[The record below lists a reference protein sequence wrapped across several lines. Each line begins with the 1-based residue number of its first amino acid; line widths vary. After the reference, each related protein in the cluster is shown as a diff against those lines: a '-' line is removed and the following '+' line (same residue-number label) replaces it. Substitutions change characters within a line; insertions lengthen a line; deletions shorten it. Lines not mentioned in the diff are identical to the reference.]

1 MWLLIHK
8 FKYQNTNLN
17 EQIFLVW
24 NLQFYILILTFYN
37 SKFSLNLLW
46 IPFFCFTFVNRNENG
61 LFAPIINYVR
71 EMKDRIRQIMESKHM
86 TQQVFAQFIEMS
98 PASLS
103 SIFNDRTKP
112 TLNIVEAIKKKIPNI
127 NTDWLMF
134 GSGEMYVSPERTQD
148 QAQTPVQTTENG
160 LFDSVSPVL
169 DFDTSLAPTPQ
180 TATPSTGFSNSV
192 KSTHRNFYQEEV
204 KTIDK
209 PQRKVVEI
217 RVFYDD
223 QTWESFSPM
232 KK

>member
-1 MWLLIHK
+1 
-8 FKYQNTNLN
+8 
-17 EQIFLVW
+17 
-24 NLQFYILILTFYN
+24 
-37 SKFSLNLLW
+37 
-46 IPFFCFTFVNRNENG
+46 
-61 LFAPIINYVR
+61 
-71 EMKDRIRQIMESKHM
+71 MKDRIRQIMESKHM

-112 TLNIVEAIKKKIPNI
+112 TLNIVEAIKKKIPDI

-134 GSGEMYVSPERTQD
+134 GSGDMYVGSNPNASAAPGATKR
-148 QAQTPVQTTENG
+148 VENG
-160 LFDSVSPVL
+160 LFDMASPVI
-169 DFDTSLAPTPQ
+169 DFETSPAPTPQ
-180 TATPSTGFSNSV
+180 SVVPSSSVSNSV
-192 KSTHRNFYQEEV
+192 RNTHRTLPYEEV
-204 KTIDK
+204 KQIDK